1 MSRSIGDVYLKKP
14 QLNKDLCFSHGGV
27 AISFKK
33 PVLSAEPSL
42 HEKVLSMEDRFL
54 IFASDGLWEHL
65 TDQDAVDVVQKGS
78 RNVCI
83 SGFCFLS
90 FINMFLIV
98 HKGSRDVCIFSLT
111 NFVIDLLAHCF

>member
-14 QLNKDLCFSHGGV
+14 QLNKELCFAHGGV
-27 AISFKK
+27 AVSFEK
-33 PVLSAEPSL
+33 PVISAEPSL
-42 HEKVLSMEDRFL
+42 HEKVLSVEDRFL

-83 SGFCFLS
+83 FG
-90 FINMFLIV
+90 FLI
-98 HKGSRDVCIFSLT
+98 SFFI
-111 NFVIDLLAHCF
+111 

>member
-42 HEKVLSMEDRFL
+42 HEKVLTVEDRFL
-54 IFASDGLWEHL
+54 IFASDGLWEQV
-65 TDQDAVDVVQKGS
+65 TDQEAVE
-78 RNVCI
+78 
-83 SGFCFLS
+83 
-90 FINMFLIV
+90 IV
-98 HKGSRDVCIFSLT
+98 HKGSRDVRIFSLT
-111 NFVIDLLAHCF
+111 YFVIDIIDLLAHCF